1 MTGNRGAC
9 ICIAASMRQFLLLGC
24 AALLLAGCATPYPS
38 DPYGQAQYPGQY
50 PGDPYPPSGPYPGDS
65 YPPSGPYPQSGPYP
79 PSAPYAPSGGYPP
92 GPGSSLEL
100 RCPISTS
107 SNWQA
112 VVNAMPGPNSGPKL
126 VVTGKVITASPGYHI
141 EFDPKLQIRRGYPVQ
156 AFATLI
162 VTPPAAGV
170 PQALYSQEVHWEWP
184 MREPIGAVEIRCG
197 SETLATISPVQSAY

>member
-1 MTGNRGAC
+1 MK
-9 ICIAASMRQFLLLGC
+9 QFLLPGIV
-24 AALLLAGCATPYPS
+24 ALLLAGCQTAYPS
-38 DPYGQAQYPGQY
+38 DPYGQSQYPGQY

-79 PSAPYAPSGGYPP
+79 PPSPYPPSAPYPP
-92 GPGSSLEL
+92 GPAPGASLEVP
-100 RCPISTS
+100 CPIATS

-112 VVNAMPGPNSGPKL
+112 HVNAMPGPNSGPKL
-126 VVTGKVITASPGYHI
+126 VVTGKVITASPGYRI
-141 EFDPKLQIRRGYPVQ
+141 EFDPKLQVRTSYPVQ